1 MAKDNIKSSGSLTIE
16 VKDKKGKRK
25 GKKLKIKNLVTTA
38 GKAEIAKLF
47 LTDQTSGA
55 TAFDY
60 IAIGIGTGAAAIGD
74 TTLGTESMREAGTG
88 TITTTTV
95 TGDTSTL
102 VNEFSITETL
112 AITEYGLL
120 NASSAGTL
128 FSRTVAAAKNVV
140 NGDTIT
146 VTWNIAHS

>member
-1 MAKDNIKSSGSLTIE
+1 MTKDKIKSKGSLTIE
-16 VKDKKGKRK
+16 VKDKDGKEK
-25 GKKLKIKNLVTTA
+25 YKKEKIQNLVTTI

-47 LTDQTSGA
+47 LTDQTGSA
-55 TAFDY
+55 IAFDF
-60 IAIGIGTGAAAIGD
+60 IAIGEGTTAAAITD
-74 TTLGTESMREAGTG
+74 TTLETESMREAGTG

-95 TGDTSTL
+95 TDDTSTL
-102 VNEFSITETL
+102 VGVFNIVSTL

-120 NASSAGTL
+120 NAGTAGTL
-128 FSRTVAAAKNVV
+128 FSRTIGAVKNVV